1 MSPKKINGNNSRRV
15 EVSKL
20 SLHAIGLEMKRL
32 VKTVLDQETRKER
45 SEVAK
50 RNPEPTK
57 PTHH

>member
-1 MSPKKINGNNSRRV
+1 M
-15 EVSKL
+15 SKL
-20 SLHAIGLEMKRL
+20 SLHAIGLEMKRI

-57 PTHH
+57 PAHQ